1 MLERAHEKMKE
12 VLFIQGAGDASWDL
26 KLVKSLRLKL
36 GPEYEVRYPPMPN
49 QHEPSFAT
57 WKPAIERELDALR
70 GRAIAIGHS
79 VGGTILI
86 NVLTE
91 WPRAATLNAIVLIAA
106 PFVGE
111 GGWTTE
117 EIRSESDLGER
128 LPTTV
133 PIFLYHGEDD
143 DIVPVQHVDLYARA
157 IPIAHVRRLAQR
169 DHQLNNDL
177 YEVANDIRALE
188 LRTTA

>member
-1 MLERAHEKMKE
+1 MKD
-12 VLFIQGAGDASWDL
+12 VLFVQGAGDPSWDL
-26 KLVKSLRLKL
+26 KLVESLRPKL
-36 GPEYEVRYPPMPN
+36 GSDYEVRYPRMPN
-49 QHEPSFAT
+49 VYDPSYAS
-57 WKPAIERELDALR
+57 WRPAIEKELDAVR
-70 GRAIAIGHS
+70 NGAIAIGHS

-91 WPRAATLNAIVLIAA
+91 WARTATLNAIVLIAA
-106 PFVGE
+106 PFIGE

-117 EIRSESDLGER
+117 EMRSESDLGER

-143 DIVPVQHVDLYARA
+143 DIVPVRHVDLYARA
-157 IPIAHVRRLAQR
+157 IPIAHVRRLAKR

-177 YEVANDIRALE
+177 SEVANDIRAPE
-188 LRTTA
+188 RRATA